1 MGFSGFVHV
10 CMLLCVIWSIFVLGF
25 FSMHAGWFQGFGG
38 EFWRAR
44 LMLGVPCRSV
54 PCSFLLQGCLAFQQ
68 QAVVA
73 ECYQPSLECCSEVQ
87 VVCIDRYFH
96 YS

>member
-1 MGFSGFVHV
+1 MGFSGFVHAS
-10 CMLLCVIWSIFVLGF
+10 MLLCVIWSISVLWF
-25 FSMHAGWFQGFGG
+25 FSMHAGWLQAFSRGILESEADAGG
-38 EFWRAR
+38 A
-44 LMLGVPCRSV
+44 LQVCAL
-54 PCSFLLQGCLAFQQ
+54 SFHPQGCLAFQQ